1 MRVVTFKIEEDV
13 LELVDRYATENRLY
27 RSEVIRLAVEEFI
40 RTKLLETE
48 TVPVAK
54 VEKIKL

>member
-40 RTKLLETE
+40 RTKLLDTE